1 MWVTKS
7 RRRLSYFH
15 FTACE
20 SSMGV
25 CSWVCP
31 GGLGSVPVKA
41 RCGGGTVACV
51 SSTQTAPDTQGS
63 HQLGQQDIWCPTG
76 AWLPITVFLPVEFPR
91 QRNLAGHSHNWSDAA
106 CMDAGLFYP
115 LAVLPHLGSCM
126 EVAQLLGSWEPWQ
139 CWLNMSTGGYA
150 AWVSG
155 TLAVPIVL
163 GHWLPQLQE
172 LWPYQ
177 SFSSLW
183 QMEIKGPLWLLHPFR
198 HLKST
203 LAEVLLCCWEF
214 QALKGPTSL

>member
-41 RCGGGTVACV
+41 RCGGGTVSCV

-63 HQLGQQDIWCPTG
+63 QQLGQQDIWCPTG
-76 AWLPITVFLPVEFPR
+76 AWLPITVFLPVEFHR

-106 CMDAGLFYP
+106 CMDAGLFLSSGSSAP
-115 LAVLPHLGSCM
+115 LRIMHGGGAV
-126 EVAQLLGSWEPWQ
+126 
-139 CWLNMSTGGYA
+139 
-150 AWVSG
+150 AWIMG
-155 TLAVPIVL
+155 TLAMLTKYEHWWLCSL
-163 GHWLPQLQE
+163 GLRDTG
-172 LWPYQ
+172 
-177 SFSSLW
+177 SANCA
-183 QMEIKGPLWLLHPFR
+183 G
-198 HLKST
+198 T
-203 LAEVLLCCWEF
+203 LTPSAAGAM
-214 QALKGPTSL
+214 ALSVFF